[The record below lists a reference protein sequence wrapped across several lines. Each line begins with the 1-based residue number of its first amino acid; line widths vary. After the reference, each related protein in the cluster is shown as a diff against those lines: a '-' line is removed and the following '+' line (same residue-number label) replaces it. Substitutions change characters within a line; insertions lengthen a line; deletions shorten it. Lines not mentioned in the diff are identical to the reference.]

1 MTQNEVLAKIDHTLL
16 SVDAMPKEILS
27 LCDEAIKYGAASVC
41 IPSCYIK
48 LAKEYVGDKMK
59 ICTVIGFPNGYSTVE
74 AKCFEACNA
83 VSLGADEIDMVIN
96 VGMMKAK
103 DYDYVYNEIKAVRNA
118 TEGKILKVIIEACLL
133 TDEEK
138 IKLCKIVS
146 DAKADFIK
154 SSTGFSKGGATLGDI
169 KLFKEHVKG
178 DTKIKAAGGI
188 RTMED
193 AITFIEAGA
202 DRIGASAIIK
212 GM

>member
-1 MTQNEVLAKIDHTLL
+1 
-16 SVDAMPKEILS
+16 MPK
-27 LCDEAIKYGAASVC
+27 D
-41 IPSCYIK
+41 P
-48 LAKEYVGDKMK
+48 AKRVNVH
-59 ICTVIGFPNGYSTVE
+59 TVHQTP
-74 AKCFEACNA
+74 
-83 VSLGADEIDMVIN
+83 
-96 VGMMKAK
+96 
-103 DYDYVYNEIKAVRNA
+103 
-118 TEGKILKVIIEACLL
+118 
-133 TDEEK
+133 
-138 IKLCKIVS
+138 LCKIVS

-169 KLFKEHVKG
+169 KLFKEHVQG